1 MTIYRSSAPP
11 PRRGLAGRP
20 ILTATIAVAVLVSA
34 GLGSVALADRGRPDR
49 PAARPPAAAA
59 SSAAPAASGGR
70 PGSIS
75 LSATGDIIMGQA
87 PSRLPAGGGRGFFDD
102 VKPVLAAD
110 LVMGNLEQTLTGDTG
125 FRKCGAGS
133 GRCFAFRTPPSYAAH
148 LKAAGFGLLNQA
160 NNHGGDFGDAGFANT
175 REALEAQDLR
185 HTGAEGEITVVDVRG
200 VRVAVV
206 GFAPYD
212 RFNDLRDLAQSR
224 AVVRR
229 AAGQADVVVVQ
240 AHLGAEGADYT
251 HVRPGHESLGSE
263 DRGDP
268 IAFAHAV
275 VDAGADLV
283 IGHGPHV
290 LRAMEFYKGRLIA
303 YSLGNFSSGPA
314 PLKSDGVLGRGGVLT
329 VSLHPDGRWAGARF
343 HSTAIGPGGRP
354 VPDPDG
360 SGRNAVARLSAA
372 DFPESGARVARDG
385 SITPPS

>member
-1 MTIYRSSAPP
+1 MTIYRTSPPP

-20 ILTATIAVAVLVSA
+20 ILTVTIAVAALVSA
-34 GLGSVALADRGRPDR
+34 GLGSVAWANRGHREPSAS
-49 PAARPPAAAA
+49 PPPAA
-59 SSAAPAASGGR
+59 SAPSGVPSAPGGR
-70 PGSIS
+70 AGSIS

-87 PSRLPAGGGRGFFDD
+87 PGRLPAGDGRGFFDG
-102 VKPVLAAD
+102 VERVLAAD
-110 LVMGNLEQTLTGDTG
+110 LVMGNLEQTLTEDTG

-148 LKAAGFGLLNQA
+148 LKAAGFDLLNQA

-175 REALEAQDLR
+175 RKALEAHDLR
-185 HTGAEGEITVVDVRG
+185 HTGAEGEINVVDVRG

-206 GFAPYD
+206 GFAPYE
-212 RFNDLRDLAQSR
+212 RFNDLRDLAASR

-229 AAGQADVVVVQ
+229 AAGQADLVVVQ
-240 AHLGAEGADYT
+240 VHMGAEGADYT
-251 HVRPGHESLGSE
+251 HVRPGSEFLGSE
-263 DRGDP
+263 NRGDP

-283 IGHGPHV
+283 VGHGPHV

-329 VSLHPDGRWAGARF
+329 VSLAPDGKWTGGTF
-343 HSTAIGPGGRP
+343 HPTMINSAGRP
-354 VPDPDG
+354 VPDRA
-360 SGRNAVARLSAA
+360 GRGRDAVAGLSAE
-372 DFPESGARVARDG
+372 DFPSSGARVARDG
-385 SITPPS
+385 TITPPS